1 MSEMRGGTTRRER
14 DTTWLNRVSAR
25 QRVVVLTFDTVTEA
39 EAWDAA
45 GCPLSALLLDA
56 VEVVDE

>member
-1 MSEMRGGTTRRER
+1 MKAGGNPEWGPR
-14 DTTWLNRVSAR
+14 WLNRVSAR
-25 QRVVVLTFDTVTEA
+25 QRVIVLTFDTVDEA

-56 VEVVDE
+56 VEVVS